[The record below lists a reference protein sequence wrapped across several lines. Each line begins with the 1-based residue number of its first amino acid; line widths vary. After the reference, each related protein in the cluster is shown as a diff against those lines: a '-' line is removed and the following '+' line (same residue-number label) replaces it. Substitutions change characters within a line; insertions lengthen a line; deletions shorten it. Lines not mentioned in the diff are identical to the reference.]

1 MFPTIISSTSNSQHF
16 AAPCFCPQIIK
27 LPGKNSLS
35 VAANKV
41 KLGYSFIAQMKK
53 NQFFNQYDL
62 VPLCIHT
69 QIEKSVSEN

>member
-27 LPGKNSLS
+27 LP
-35 VAANKV
+35 ANKV